1 MLAAPYSF
9 AAVNAAFV
17 YTYCTCYQR
26 VEVEEYGGTI
36 ELLKDGFMTS
46 FALFLVS
53 LDPIYTPLVSCV
65 LTLKCF
71 PVSGELDNNL
81 HRITSRH
88 NSLRLALHASLTSV
102 YIYIAHLYHSLT
114 HTISVYVQ

>member
-1 MLAAPYSF
+1 MATWGCPCNKLPVLCVTNTIMLAAPYSF

-17 YTYCTCYQR
+17 YTYCTCYQK

-53 LDPIYTPLVSCV
+53 LDPIHTPLVSCV
-65 LTLKCF
+65 LTLKSEMFSCF
-71 PVSGELDNNL
+71 
-81 HRITSRH
+81 R
-88 NSLRLALHASLTSV
+88 
-102 YIYIAHLYHSLT
+102 
-114 HTISVYVQ
+114 